1 MSNALATK
9 SDLRI
14 LEKVFEAEING
25 RLPYQSKSK
34 KMAELESK
42 GLVEPMTRTFGQD
55 RFGAITA
62 SGWRLTLAGNFAYC
76 DSCRDVNLEALEQQ
90 EVSN

>member
-1 MSNALATK
+1 MKMLPTK
-9 SDLRI
+9 SDLRV

-34 KMAELESK
+34 KMVELESK

-55 RFGAITA
+55 RFGTITA
-62 SGWRLTLAGNFAYC
+62 SGWCLSDLGRFEYC
-76 DSCRDVNLEALEQQ
+76 DSCRDVDIEALEQQ
-90 EVSN
+90 GGSK